1 MQLIRQAGR
10 VGRSL
15 QQEHPET
22 LSSEDLSSG
31 CCGGGVAYK
40 ELRPAFASPHPE
52 PPGHPGAVTPTGS
65 AQDGA
70 DGGDTRPFARTAPP
84 VCVTSGG
91 WANSGSGVAGRVG
104 ERKRANGLG
113 CGSQGPA
120 SGMQPSGGQSRRAAA
135 ASRSA
140 RSASGARRSWWSP
153 TRPQVSAPGVLE
165 PRSPG
170 RPHAVPHPLRAL
182 ADSAGAWRAI
192 LTQPPERV
200 FLPVSL
206 PRGEKGE
213 TE

>member
-1 MQLIRQAGR
+1 MQLTSQAGR
-10 VGRSL
+10 VGSSL
-15 QQEHPET
+15 QREHPET

-31 CCGGGVAYK
+31 RCGRGVAYK
-40 ELRPAFASPHPE
+40 EQRPAAASPHPE
-52 PPGHPGAVTPTGS
+52 QPGQPGAVTPTGS
-65 AQDGA
+65 DQDGA

-104 ERKRANGLG
+104 ERKRANALR

-120 SGMQPSGGQSRRAAA
+120 SGMQPSDGSSRRAAA

-140 RSASGARRSWWSP
+140 RSASRARRSWWSP
-153 TRPQVSAPGVLE
+153 TRPQVSAAGVLE

-170 RPHAVPHPLRAL
+170 RPHAVLHPLRAL

-192 LTQPPERV
+192 VTQPPERF
-200 FLPVSL
+200 FLPVL
-206 PRGEKGE
+206 TAKG
-213 TE
+213 